1 MVNAD
6 GKFGLNVCRY
16 TDRVL
21 HERGWVGVAPIE
33 HVEKKY
39 IYIYYI
45 ERDRPRHQDRE
56 KTVLS
61 RVIKIWMSASRPQA
75 LRFVSLTV

>member
-1 MVNAD
+1 M
-6 GKFGLNVCRY
+6 Y

-21 HERGWVGVAPIE
+21 HTRGWVGVAPIE
-33 HVEKKY
+33 HVGKKKY
-39 IYIYYI
+39 IYRER

-61 RVIKIWMSASRPQA
+61 QVIKIWMSASRPQA
-75 LRFVSLTV
+75 LRSVSLTV